1 MTKQS
6 KMKCLKDCFAP
17 LRFAPLRFARNDKVC
32 SHCEGALATKAIYEI
47 LVKFYKRSN

>member
-6 KMKCLKDCFAP
+6 KMKCLKDC
-17 LRFAPLRFARNDKVC
+17 FAPLRFARNDKVC